1 MCGII
6 GIASNKSVASNII
19 QSLKKLEYRG
29 YDSAGIATI
38 VNGDIDEK
46 KCIGRVDNLEKILFK
61 NPSNGALGIGHVR
74 WATHGIPNQANAHP
88 HSSEEVS
95 VVHNG
100 IIENSS
106 EIKKNLE
113 KKGYKFKSQT
123 DTEVITFLLTD
134 FLKKFD
140 LINAINKT
148 LEKLNGS
155 FALGIIF
162 KKYNNVVVGARRGSP
177 LAVGYGPEENYLG
190 SDSYALKSM
199 TNKITYLD
207 DGDLCVL
214 TNGKVEFYN
223 SKNIKINKE
232 ILTLSNDKYTAEKGV
247 YKDFMSK
254 EINEQ
259 YITAKTCIKEYV
271 DQLRQD
277 INLYNFPIKPEAINK
292 IVLIGCGTAYHSC
305 VTAKYWFEELTN
317 IAIEVDI
324 ASEFRYRKV
333 IFNSNNL
340 YIFVS
345 QSGETADTL
354 AALDLCKKNK
364 AKTCSIVNV
373 VESSIARTSEFVL
386 PIHAGPEIGVA
397 STKAFIGQ
405 MLVLY
410 ILAIKISEVRKE
422 ISRFDYTNK
431 INELKKLPDL
441 IQDTLNCQDKIQIIA
456 KDFLQARG
464 AMFLGRGLSFPI
476 ALEGALKLKELS
488 YLHAEG
494 YPAGEMK
501 HGPLALIEEGL
512 PVVILAPK
520 DRYFEKT
527 ISNMQEV
534 IARGGKVIL
543 ISNESNNIISENVR
557 FTLMIPTTDDLL
569 TPFLM
574 TIPLQ
579 LLAYHVASLKNC
591 DIDKP
596 RNLAKS
602 VTVE

>member
-1 MCGII
+1 
-6 GIASNKSVASNII
+6 
-19 QSLKKLEYRG
+19 
-29 YDSAGIATI
+29 
-38 VNGDIDEK
+38 
-46 KCIGRVDNLEKILFK
+46 
-61 NPSNGALGIGHVR
+61 
-74 WATHGIPNQANAHP
+74 
-88 HSSEEVS
+88 
-95 VVHNG
+95 
-100 IIENSS
+100 
-106 EIKKNLE
+106 
-113 KKGYKFKSQT
+113 
-123 DTEVITFLLTD
+123 
-134 FLKKFD
+134 
-140 LINAINKT
+140 
-148 LEKLNGS
+148 
-155 FALGIIF
+155 
-162 KKYNNVVVGARRGSP
+162 
-177 LAVGYGPEENYLG
+177 
-190 SDSYALKSM
+190 M
-199 TNKITYLD
+199 TNKITYLE
-207 DGDLCVL
+207 DGEACIIS
-214 TNGKVEFYN
+214 NNKVDFYN
-223 SKNIKINKE
+223 SKNIKINKK
-232 ILTLSNDKYTAEKGV
+232 ILTLSNDRYTAEKGD

-259 YITAKTCIKEYV
+259 NITAKNCVNEYV
-271 DQLRQD
+271 DQLRKD
-277 INLYNFPIKPEAINK
+277 INLYNFPIQPKDIQK
-292 IVLIGCGTAYHSC
+292 IILIGCGTAYHSC
-305 VTAKYWFEELTN
+305 ITAKYWFEELTS
-317 IAIEVDI
+317 IPIEIDI
-324 ASEFRYRKV
+324 ASEFRYRK
-333 IFNSNNL
+333 IKLSKKNL

-345 QSGETADTL
+345 QSGETADTF

-364 AKTCSIVNV
+364 VKTCSVVNA
-373 VESSIARTSEFVL
+373 VESSIARSSDFVL

-410 ILAIKISEVRKE
+410 ILAIKISQIRKE
-422 ISRFDYTNK
+422 ISETEYEKK
-431 INELKKLPDL
+431 IMDLKKLPDM
-441 IQDTLNCQDKIQIIA
+441 IKKTLNYCQNNIPAIA
-456 KDFLQARG
+456 KDFLKAKG
-464 AMFLGRGLSFPI
+464 SMFLGRGLSFPI

-543 ISNESNNIISENVR
+543 ITNETKKIISENIR
-557 FTLMIPTTDDLL
+557 FTLEMSATSEHL
-569 TPFLM
+569 TPFLT

>member
-6 GIASNKSVASNII
+6 GIASNKPVTSNII

-29 YDSAGIATI
+29 YDSAGLATI
-38 VNGDIDEK
+38 VNGNIDEK
-46 KCIGRVDNLEKILFK
+46 KCTGRVDNLEKILFK
-61 NPSNGALGIGHVR
+61 NPTTGYSGIGHVR
-74 WATHGIPNQANAHP
+74 WATHGIPNQINAHP

-100 IIENSS
+100 IIENSNQL
-106 EIKKNLE
+106 KQDLE
-113 KKGYKFKSQT
+113 KRGYKFKSQT
-123 DTEVITFLLTD
+123 DTEVITVLLTD
-134 FLKKFD
+134 FLKNFD
-140 LINAINKT
+140 LIESINKT

-155 FALGIIF
+155 FALGILF
-162 KKYNNVVVGARRGSP
+162 KNHQNIVVGARRGSP

-207 DGDLCVL
+207 DGDICIL
-214 TNGKVEFYN
+214 TNNKIEFYN
-223 SKNIKINKE
+223 SKNKKVNKKV
-232 ILTLSNDKYTAEKGV
+232 LTLSNEKHTAEKGD

-259 YITAKTCIKEYV
+259 HITTKTCIKEYV
-271 DQLRQD
+271 DQLRHD
-277 INLYNFPIKPEAINK
+277 INLYSFPIKPEEIKK

-305 VTAKYWFEELTN
+305 FMAKYWFEELTN
-317 IAIEVDI
+317 IPIEIDI

-333 IFNSNNL
+333 KFDKMNL
-340 YIFVS
+340 YVFVS
-345 QSGETADTL
+345 QSGETADTF

-364 AKTCSIVNV
+364 VKTCSIINA
-373 VESSIARTSEFVL
+373 VESSIARTSDFVL

-410 ILAIKISEVRKE
+410 ILGIKIADIRKE
-422 ISRFDYTNK
+422 ISKEDYSKK
-431 INELKKLPDL
+431 IRELKKLPEL
-441 IQDTLNCQDKIQIIA
+441 IKTTLKCQDKIQIIA
-456 KDFLQARG
+456 KDFLKAKG
-464 AMFLGRGLSFPI
+464 AMFLGRGPSFPI

-543 ISNESNNIISENVR
+543 ISNEDSNVISENVR
-557 FTLMIPTTDDLL
+557 FTLEIPNTDNYL

>member
-1 MCGII
+1 MCGIV
-6 GIASNKSVASNII
+6 GIASNKLVTPNII
-19 QSLKKLEYRG
+19 ESLKKLEYRG
-29 YDSAGIATI
+29 YDSAGVATM
-38 VNGDIDEK
+38 VEGNIDEK

-61 NPSNGALGIGHVR
+61 NPSKGFLGIGHVR
-74 WATHGIPNQANAHP
+74 WATHGIPSIVNAHP

-106 EIKKNLE
+106 VLKKNLE
-113 KKGYKFKSQT
+113 AKGYKFKSQT

-134 FLKKFD
+134 NLKKLK
-140 LINAINKT
+140 LIEAINKT
-148 LEKLNGS
+148 LKELQGS
-155 FALGIIF
+155 FALGMIF
-162 KKYNNVVVGARRGSP
+162 KKYNNIIVGARRGSP
-177 LAVGYGPEENYLG
+177 LAVGYGAEENYVG

-199 TNKITYLD
+199 TNKISYLD
-207 DGDLCVL
+207 DGDICIL
-214 TNGKVEFYN
+214 TNSKVEFYN
-223 SKNIKINKE
+223 EKNKKINKQ
-232 ILTLSNDKYTAEKGV
+232 ILTLSNDKHEVDKGH

-259 YITAKTCIKEYV
+259 NITVKTCIKEYV

-277 INLYNFPIKPEAINK
+277 INLYNFPIKPEK
-292 IVLIGCGTAYHSC
+292 IEKIILVGCGTAFNSC
-305 VTAKYWFEELTN
+305 VTAKYWFEEFSN
-317 IAIEVDI
+317 IEVQTDI
-324 ASEFRYRKV
+324 ASEFRYRKNK
-333 IFNSNNL
+333 FNNKNL

-354 AALDLCKKNK
+354 AALELCKMNNL
-364 AKTCSIVNV
+364 KTCSIVNV
-373 VESSIARTSEFVL
+373 VESSIARSSDFVL

-410 ILAIKISEVRKE
+410 ILALKISEIRDE
-422 ISRFDYTNK
+422 ISKPDFEKR
-431 INELKKLPDL
+431 IIELKKLPDL
-441 IQDTLNCQDKIQIIA
+441 IKHTLKTQDQIQIIA
-456 KDFLQARG
+456 KDFLESKG
-464 AMFLGRGLSFPI
+464 VMFLGRGLSYPI

-494 YPAGEMK
+494 YAAGEMK

-543 ISNESNNIISENVR
+543 ISNENNSIISENVR
-557 FTLMIPTTDDLL
+557 FTLKVPMSDENL

-579 LLAYHVASLKNC
+579 LLAYYVATLKNC

>member
-6 GIASNKSVASNII
+6 GIASDKSVSSNII
-19 QSLKKLEYRG
+19 HSLKKLEYRG

-38 VNGDIDEK
+38 TKGEIKEI

-61 NPSNGALGIGHVR
+61 NPSDGVLGIGHVR
-74 WATHGIPNQANAHP
+74 WATHGAPTEVNAHP
-88 HSSEEVS
+88 HSSEDVS

-100 IIENSS
+100 IIENSN
-106 EIKKNLE
+106 ELKIDLE
-113 KKGYKFKSQT
+113 AKGYKFKSQT

-134 FLKKFD
+134 FLKDFD
-140 LINAINKT
+140 LIKSIQKT
-148 LEKLNGS
+148 LAKLHGS

-162 KKYNNVVVGARRGSP
+162 KKFNNVVIGARRGSP
-177 LAVGYGPEENYLG
+177 LAVGYGHEENYLG

-207 DGDLCVL
+207 DGDICVL
-214 TNGKVEFYN
+214 SKNKVEFYN
-223 SKNIKINKE
+223 SKNIKVNKE
-232 ILTLSNDKYTAEKGV
+232 ILMLSDDKHVVDKGDH
-247 YKDFMSK
+247 KDFMSK

-259 YITAKTCIKEYV
+259 NITAKTCIKEYV

-277 INLYNFPIKPEAINK
+277 INLYNFPINPKEINK

-305 VTAKYWFEELTN
+305 LTAKYWFEELTKLS
-317 IAIEVDI
+317 IEVDI
-324 ASEFRYRKV
+324 ASEFRYRKLH
-333 IFNSNNL
+333 FNSKNL
-340 YIFVS
+340 YVFVS
-345 QSGETADTL
+345 QSGETADTY
-354 AALDLCKKNK
+354 AALDLCKKNNV
-364 AKTCSIVNV
+364 KTCSIVNV
-373 VESSIARTSEFVL
+373 VESSIARNADFVL

-410 ILAIKISEVRKE
+410 LLCLKISEVRKE
-422 ISRFDYTNK
+422 ISNSDFVNK
-431 INELKKLPDL
+431 INELKKLPL
-441 IQDTLNCQDKIQIIA
+441 LLKNVLKCQEQVRIVARDFMGA
-456 KDFLQARG
+456 KG

-512 PVVILAPK
+512 PVVVLAPK

-534 IARGGKVIL
+534 IARGGKVLL
-543 ISNESNNIISENVR
+543 ITNENTDIISENVR
-557 FTLMIPTTDDLL
+557 FTLEIPKTDEHLIPFLL
-569 TPFLM
+569 TL
-574 TIPLQ
+574 PLQ